1 MAEKLCL
8 QWNDFQDNGK
18 TAFGNV
24 VHLGKGK
31 DCAKICKVC
40 GKATAITNHIEANH
54 LDGVSV
60 PCNLCEKI
68 LRSRAA
74 LRTHISRYHKNIY

>member
-1 MAEKLCL
+1 MAEKLFL

-24 VHLGKGK
+24 VQLGKGK

-40 GKATAITNHIEANH
+40 GKEGQATAITNHMKLTIWTECQFLATY
-54 LDGVSV
+54 VR
-60 PCNLCEKI
+60 K
-68 LRSRAA
+68 
-74 LRTHISRYHKNIY
+74 Y